1 MTDCDKEMDMPAD
14 QMGET
19 LKTMQTKYLEAIQEG
34 ESEEADRLINS
45 ALEQSIS
52 PADIYLQIFQPSAY
66 EIGRLWEEHQ
76 ISVGQEHVASAIIE
90 RQMGELHLRFK
101 PQQTQPKKLILGCVD
116 REYHRIGLRMV
127 ADFFEM
133 DGWEVCYLGAAVP
146 AEAFACMVKYFQPD
160 LIGISIEVDYHLP
173 RLAELRLELRKQGI
187 GPIPLMVGGLPFI
200 HNPKLVEELGLAFTA
215 SDAREAV
222 KKANLLLSSRKNP

>member
-1 MTDCDKEMDMPAD
+1 MIKPIREMNMPAD
-14 QMGET
+14 QLGKT
-19 LKTMQTKYLEAIQEG
+19 LEDIQKKYLEAIRTSDSG
-34 ESEEADRLINS
+34 EADCLLKS
-45 ALEQSIS
+45 ALEQSIA

-66 EIGRLWEEHQ
+66 EIGWLWEAHQ

-90 RQMGELHLRFK
+90 RHMGELHLRFK
-101 PQQTQPKKLILGCVD
+101 SDHPRQKKLILGCVD

-146 AEAFACMVKYFQPD
+146 ADAFARMVKEYQPD
-160 LIGISIEVDYHLP
+160 LIGISVEVDYHLP
-173 RLAELRLELRKQGI
+173 RLVELQIELKREGI
-187 GPIPLMVGGLPFI
+187 HPIPIMAGGLPFI
-200 HNPKLVEELGLAFTA
+200 RNPKLAGELGLAFSA

-222 KKANLLLSSRKNP
+222 IKANQLFPPGKIL